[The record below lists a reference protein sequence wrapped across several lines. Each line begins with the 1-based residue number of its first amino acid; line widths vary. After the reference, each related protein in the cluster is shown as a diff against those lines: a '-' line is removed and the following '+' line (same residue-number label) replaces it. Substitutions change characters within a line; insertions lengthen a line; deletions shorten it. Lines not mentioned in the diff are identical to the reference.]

1 MTSKKSS
8 SYDLDGIDPFT
19 TLRLAFQAVKD
30 AVKDAVKTTYEFER
44 FIDTMNMCV
53 IVGRERRKKILAVA
67 LRPTR
72 KRRVDAERFEFK
84 N

>member
-8 SYDLDGIDPFT
+8 NCKRGPATPYERSFNAWTFIAAG
-19 TLRLAFQAVKD
+19 VK
-30 AVKDAVKTTYEFER
+30 AANEFER
-44 FIDTMNMCV
+44 MTQGIEDFMHDK
-53 IVGRERRKKILAVA
+53 REAAKKILAVA

-72 KRRVDAERFEFK
+72 KRRVDVNQFEFK